1 VFTAKERD
9 QEMGLDYFGARY
21 YGSTLGRWTS
31 PDEFKGGFDNL
42 DGQPA
47 FSPGPIGYAD
57 LSDPQT
63 LNMYVY
69 TRNNPLRFIDPDG
82 HDFLDYL
89 SGVADAFVSDNAAG
103 TDAFNFFHPGATN
116 FRGHTSG
123 DPKAIPSTHIPIDP
137 KATLPNNEWH
147 VDGAY
152 PYDGVHDWLEHAG
165 CATHLACDPA
175 K

>member
-89 SGVADAFVSDNAAG
+89 SGGSRDSPPVSRFPKTYVLAGHCFPGGSSREKSWRVLLNLNLQTPEHTVSVGPERIIATQKPRSGRACPAFG
-103 TDAFNFFHPGATN
+103 
-116 FRGHTSG
+116 
-123 DPKAIPSTHIPIDP
+123 
-137 KATLPNNEWH
+137 
-147 VDGAY
+147 
-152 PYDGVHDWLEHAG
+152 
-165 CATHLACDPA
+165 
-175 K
+175 